1 MKLATKK
8 ESTSNRLTR
17 RQIIKG
23 FSAGVFVATAPW
35 VSTSAR
41 AAGQLTVILNQGLLA
56 KLWIDELNPKFEK
69 ETGAKLNIQQSV
81 TGNMLAM
88 LRTQKDNP
96 WFRQLSSRPLCTMFS
111 DMDGAMDP
119 ACAKAEPSEG

>member
-1 MKLATKK
+1 MKSINKK
-8 ESTSNRLTR
+8 ESTTSRITR

-23 FSAGVFVATAPW
+23 ISLGLLGGAGPW
-35 VSTSAR
+35 ITTSAR

-81 TGNMLAM
+81 TGNMLAAEPICD
-88 LRTQKDNP
+88 LARRLEDQQ
-96 WFRQLSSRPLCTMFS
+96 RQQQLSQ
-111 DMDGAMDP
+111 A
-119 ACAKAEPSEG
+119 